1 MTTREW
7 CDRCDA
13 ATEFEPH
20 HTMPYTVI
28 CQWCGHHRIERT
40 RSSGGTN
47 VPPAVQIS
55 GRSPSR
61 RRESDSGP
69 SPSRLK
75 KGHGGDSR

>member
-20 HTMPYTVI
+20 DTMPYTVI

-40 RSSGGTN
+40 RSASKKVTE
-47 VPPAVQIS
+47 ATS
-55 GRSPSR
+55 SR
-61 RRESDSGP
+61 REVARGEFPQSI
-69 SPSRLK
+69 RAL
-75 KGHGGDSR
+75 R